1 MDAAWN
7 NLLDVWNGDWSV
19 MARCPNLLH
28 TDADKLVLYLS
39 LSFFVFVFFFVS
51 VFYMSSSFSFV
62 TDDKVSQPPASA
74 DKLRQNLEQCDLD
87 SLASPSAGCE
97 AGQRIQ
103 ELFNIVSSP
112 GCAADTL

>member
-7 NLLDVWNGDWSV
+7 KLLDVWNGDWSV

-39 LSFFVFVFFFVS
+39 LSFFVIVLFFVF
-51 VFYMSSSFSFV
+51 VFYMSSSLSFV

-87 SLASPSAGCE
+87 SLASP
-97 AGQRIQ
+97 RRM
-103 ELFNIVSSP
+103 
-112 GCAADTL
+112 